1 MPPISIVIIT
11 KNEAGVIVDCVK
23 AAKLISDDVI
33 IMDNGSTDGT
43 QALARTQGCSVHDVN
58 WAGYG
63 ANKNEGVALAKND
76 WIFSLDA
83 DEVADAELINSLQQ
97 IKFDSP
103 QTVYDIKYHSYFGK
117 KRIKFGFWGRDHHI
131 RIFNRKV
138 VRWSDSKVH
147 ETLLLPKQVK
157 IKKIKG
163 HLQHYSVCDKNECI
177 AKAIH
182 YARLSAENYFQEGKK
197 PGFIKLYISP
207 YFSFFIN
214 YIIFLGIL
222 DGGEGLQISKT
233 IFKNK
238 WLKYRFLKM
247 KISGKIDMTSAR
259 PLPAINRLSVRNG

>member
-1 MPPISIVIIT
+1 MIPISIVIIT
-11 KNEAGVIVDCVK
+11 KNEAAVIVDCVK

-33 IMDNGSTDGT
+33 IMDNGSKDGT
-43 QALARTQGCSVHDVN
+43 QALARAHGCKVYVVN
-58 WAGYG
+58 WVGYG
-63 ANKNEGVALAKND
+63 TNKNEGIALAKHD
-76 WIFSLDA
+76 WILGLDA
-83 DEVADAELINSLQQ
+83 DEVVDAELINSVKQLN
-97 IKFDSP
+97 FDDP

-157 IKKIKG
+157 VKKING

-177 AKAIH
+177 AKAIR
-182 YARLSAENYFQEGKK
+182 YANLSAESYFRDGRRTT
-197 PGFIKLYISP
+197 FVNLYISP
-207 YFSFFIN
+207 CFAFFMN
-214 YIIFLGIL
+214 YIFFLGIL
-222 DGGEGLQISKT
+222 DGKEGLEISKT

-247 KISGKIDMTSAR
+247 KISGKMGLQSGR
-259 PLPAINRLSVRNG
+259 SLSVINRLSIRNG